1 MTRPHES
8 RSTINRAAT
17 LFFFYLVLSFY
28 DIMIDMIR
36 QAQKVRIYPTDQQKQ
51 QLAGAMGCCRW
62 WWNYAL
68 NKSIETYK
76 ETGKGLSRSGLNAL
90 LPNLK
95 KEHEWL
101 KTEVYSQSLQQ
112 TSLNLSRAF
121 INFFEKRA
129 RFPRFKSKHGKQSV
143 GFPQSVKIEDDW
155 IKLPKIGLV
164 KAVFDR
170 RYAGK
175 IKTVTI
181 SFDST
186 ERYFASI
193 IYEVEAC
200 FISRNESKILGID
213 LGVKDFA
220 IVNDGSKTSKYANPR
235 HIKKHEKNLARK
247 QKKLARKQ
255 LGSKSRQKAKKLVAK
270 IHARLSNSRQ
280 DFLHKLSRKL
290 TDESKV
296 VVVENLTS
304 AILQGEETSPNL
316 ALNVR
321 GLVRNHKLAKAISD
335 CGWGMFVNFL
345 SYKLE
350 REGKKFI
357 EIDRYFPS
365 SHICPDCLTQQPKMD
380 LSVREWTC
388 INKAC
393 SKTHCR
399 DEAAS
404 RNIRAEGIRI
414 LQVASPEFI
423 FGVYDDRKADGIA
436 VSASRGS
443 IRPDR
448 GRKPKVRQH
457 PAKLETLTF

>member
-1 MTRPHES
+1 
-8 RSTINRAAT
+8 
-17 LFFFYLVLSFY
+17 
-28 DIMIDMIR
+28 MIR
-36 QAQKVRIYPTDQQKQ
+36 QAQKVRIYPNSEQKQ

-76 ETGKGLSRSGLNAL
+76 ETGKSLSRSGLNAF

-95 KEHEWL
+95 QEHEWL

-143 GFPQSVKIEDDW
+143 GFPQSVKIEGEK
-155 IKLPKIGLV
+155 IKLPKIGWV
-164 KAVFDR
+164 RASFDR

-181 SFDST
+181 TKDRT
-186 ERYFASI
+186 NKYFASI

-200 FISRNESKILGID
+200 FVSGNGQKILGID
-213 LGVKDFA
+213 LGIKDFA
-220 IVNDGSKTSKYANPR
+220 IVDDGTKTSKYANPR
-235 HIKKHEKNLARK
+235 HIKKHENNLARK
-247 QKKLARKQ
+247 QKKLARKK
-255 LGSKSRQKAKKLVAK
+255 LDSKSRQKAKHKVAK
-270 IHARLSNSRQ
+270 VHARISNSRQ

-290 TDESKV
+290 VNESQV
-296 VVVENLTS
+296 VVVENL
-304 AILQGEETSPNL
+304 
-316 ALNVR
+316 NVK

-350 REGKKFI
+350 REDKKLV
-357 EIDRYFPS
+357 EIDRFFPS

-388 INKAC
+388 VNSAC
-393 SKTHCR
+393 NSHHDR

-404 RNIRAEGIRI
+404 KNIRAEGIRM
-414 LQVASPEFI
+414 LKS
-423 FGVYDDRKADGIA
+423 DGIA
-436 VSASRGS
+436 DSASGETV
-443 IRPDR
+443 RPNR
-448 GRKPKVRQH
+448 GRKTKVRH
-457 PAKLETLTF
+457 DSVKLETACSTK